1 MKIGILTLPFHVNY
15 GGILQAYAL
24 QTVLER
30 MGHEVDVIEI
40 KKETKQTVKSNIVKF
55 KSFIKRFIKKFILQK
70 PVYLFFDR
78 AKCKLIPITHQY
90 TNQFIRQYVH
100 LRKYENA
107 WLINQNDYTAYI
119 VGSDQ
124 VWRPKYSPNIYHAYL
139 DFTEGWDVKR
149 ISYAASFG
157 ADTWEYTDDD
167 TEKCCK
173 LVSQFDAV
181 SVREDSGIELCK
193 KYLKVASL
201 QALDP
206 TFLLDRADYDYLIS
220 SYDTTPSDGNLF
232 NYILDTDERTEEIIR
247 QIAVDKKLKPFR
259 KNVWE
264 PYAKVESD
272 VIVAIEQRIQP
283 PVEQWLRSFRDSE
296 FVVTDSF
303 HACVFSIIFEKP
315 FAVILNAQ
323 RGNGRISSLLR
334 LLGEEYRLIGGI
346 DDYRNNRKDI
356 LSSPNI
362 VKLKAMREKSLNY
375 LLKQLG

>member
-40 KKETKQTVKSNIVKF
+40 KKEKKHTIKSTIVECKN
-55 KSFIKRFIKKFILQK
+55 FIKRFIKKFILQK
-70 PVYLFFDR
+70 PVYLFLDR
-78 AKCKLIPITHQY
+78 AKTKLIPVTHQY
-90 TNQFIRQYVH
+90 TNEFIRRYLH

-107 WLINQNDYTAYI
+107 CLINQNDYEAYV

-157 ADTWEYTDDD
+157 SDTWEYTDVD
-167 TEKCCK
+167 TEKCRK
-173 LVSQFDAV
+173 LVSHFDAV
-181 SVREDSGIELCK
+181 SVREDSGIGLCK
-193 KYLKVASL
+193 KYLKVSSL
-201 QALDP
+201 QTLDP
-206 TFLLDRADYDYLIS
+206 TLLLDRADYDYLIS
-220 SYDTTPSDGNLF
+220 SYNTSPSDGNLF

-247 QIAVDKKLKPFR
+247 QIAADKELKPFR

-272 VIVAIEQRIQP
+272 AIVPIEQRIQP

-296 FVVTDSF
+296 FIVTDSF

-334 LLGEEYRLIGGI
+334 LLGEEHRLIGGI
-346 DDYRNNRKDI
+346 DDYRNNRKEI

-375 LLKQLG
+375 LLK